1 MAATAMTT
9 LDEGKKGLSPARHS
23 RRRLSEGFGFWLLAL
38 PALIFFIAFFVV
50 PTASLFALAFNKSA
64 AGVITLSSQVTF
76 DNFVRIFTRSIYY
89 EAILRSVGI
98 SAVVALVCLIFG
110 YPLAYVIAKT
120 TSAGR
125 NTLLMILVLSS
136 MQLDMVIR
144 LYGLMVLL
152 GDNGLINGT
161 LIRLGVIREPL
172 PLMYNV
178 FGVIVG
184 LVQIT
189 LPFMVLS
196 LIGIIKSIHPSL
208 EEAARSLG
216 ASRAKAFFS
225 VVLPLSMPGIL
236 AGTLLVF
243 ALAISSYVVPALMGG
258 WKVMVMPIHIYQQ
271 IAETGRWQFGAAI
284 AVVLFVSSLMA
295 IAVYHRAAMRTT
307 GGRT

>member
-1 MAATAMTT
+1 MTMAVRNIETSADKA
-9 LDEGKKGLSPARHS
+9 AS
-23 RRRLSEGFGFWLLAL
+23 RGGAALRFSDAGFWWLVL
-38 PALIFFIAFFVV
+38 PAFLFFLIFFVV
-50 PTASLFALAFNKSA
+50 PTVSLFALAFNKSV
-64 AGVITLSSQVTF
+64 AGVISLSSTISF
-76 DNFVRIFTRSIYY
+76 DNFVRIFTRDMYY
-89 EAILRSVGI
+89 GAILRSIGI
-98 SAVVALVCLIFG
+98 AATVSVISLFFG

-120 TSAGR
+120 VNPGR

-161 LIRLGVIREPL
+161 LLRLGVISTPL

-189 LPFMVLS
+189 LPFMILS
-196 LIGIIKSIHPSL
+196 LISVIKSIHPSL

-216 ASRAKAFFS
+216 ASRMRAFLS
-225 VVLPLSMPGIL
+225 VVLPMSMPGIL
-236 AGTLLVF
+236 AGSLLVF

-258 WKVMVMPIHIYQQ
+258 WKVMVLPIHIYQQ
-271 IAETGRWQFGAAI
+271 VAETGRWQFGAAI
-284 AVVLFVSSLMA
+284 AVVLFITSLIA
-295 IAVYHRAAMRTT
+295 VAVYHRAAMLST
-307 GGRT
+307 GGRS